1 MGAPPGLVLGND
13 KPPCLPLHRRG
24 DERRTRP
31 CDGRRPDRKVPALFI
46 PYSADVADDGTRCLI
61 RVSGEIDFE
70 TGPQLRESI
79 ASAAGKRLPVEVD
92 LSGVRVMDSFGL
104 GCLIRASRDV
114 RMLGSTLTVIKTSP
128 VVEELFHVTGT
139 AALFGV

>member
-1 MGAPPGLVLGND
+1 MEDLGVRVR
-13 KPPCLPLHRRG
+13 LPSRRRG
-24 DERRTRP
+24 DEADASVHVSP
-31 CDGRRPDRKVPALFI
+31 PVNRKVPALFI
-46 PYSADVADDGTRCLI
+46 PYSADVADDGSRCLI

-79 ASAAGKRLPVEVD
+79 GAAAGRRLPVEVD

-114 RMLGSTLTVIKTSP
+114 RMLGTTLMVVRTSP
-128 VVEELFHVTGT
+128 VVEELFRVTGT
-139 AALFGV
+139 AELFGV